1 MRSRSPRHPLLLV
14 LLVAVPALAAC
25 GDDAPAPEPG
35 FVDVSLT
42 SPNGAE
48 GAAVFLVSDERVT
61 RAETSSGVAY
71 LRQATDGSRIV
82 LVRDVGGDLAFRMEV
97 EDVHRPPTVEVL
109 EVAGP
114 DDAVRV
120 TLDGYRVEVG
130 R

>member
-1 MRSRSPRHPLLLV
+1 MRSRSFRHPLLVV
-14 LLVAVPALAAC
+14 LLVGIPALAAC

-48 GAAVFLVSDERVT
+48 GAAIFLVSEEPVT
-61 RAETSSGVAY
+61 RAETSSGVAFV
-71 LRQATDGSRIV
+71 RQAPDGSRIV
-82 LVRDVGGDLAFRMEV
+82 LVRDVGGDLTFRMEV
-97 EDVHRPPTVEVL
+97 EDIHRPPAVEVL

-114 DDAVRV
+114 DDAVRA